1 MQPDHDNK
9 NEESFYPYREQ
20 EKSGNVVVPI
30 LDPGHELPPPRN
42 KPSWM
47 VIAIMAVILFFA
59 FILSYNTY
67 ARQRNQASITPTP
80 SKMPTW
86 TPVPSFTPIPTQK
99 VSQFGPPQLQ
109 SAYTQTL
116 GVQTLKAA
124 FISNVHTTIV
134 KTDGAESTVDSK
146 VEGYLFGTAD
156 GKTIQT
162 ELRISY
168 NAQPERTAFFG
179 QILVDDRLF
188 MKVNEQDWE
197 ERNRSDYN
205 KLYENQP
212 IDATAYAYNMLDTL
226 FTNSKA
232 LLRGIDTNS
241 IAPQPDEQI
250 DGKPVQVYTFNISIP
265 DYIDALQKDPNTTP
279 FTLEDAKKIMGSA
292 KITGKLY
299 VDTSSNYIVRIVL
312 GGSSFTQI
320 NTEQSQ
326 LLGQTTTHSIEMVAN
341 LVDFNT
347 PLSLKAPTN

>member
-1 MQPDHDNK
+1 MQPDHDN
-9 NEESFYPYREQ
+9 NTLESFYPYREQ
-20 EKSGNVVVPI
+20 EKSGGVVVPV
-30 LDPGHELPPPRN
+30 LDPGHELPSQKN
-42 KPSWM
+42 KPPWM
-47 VIAIMAVILFFA
+47 IISLFAVVLIFA

-67 ARQRNQASITPTP
+67 ARQRNQTITPTP
-80 SKMPTW
+80 TKLPTW
-86 TPVPSFTPIPTQK
+86 TPVPSFTPVPTQK
-99 VSQFGPPQLQ
+99 VSQFSSPQLQ
-109 SAYTQTL
+109 TAYNQTL
-116 GVQTLKAA
+116 GVQTLKTA

-134 KTDGAESTVDSK
+134 KTSGEESTVDSR

-156 GKTIQT
+156 GNTIQT

-168 NAQPERTAFFG
+168 SAQPERTAFFG
-179 QILVDDRLF
+179 QILVDNRLF
-188 MKVNEQDWE
+188 MKVNDQNWE

-232 LLRGIDTNS
+232 LLRGIDVTT
-241 IAPQPDEQI
+241 IAQQPDEQI
-250 DGKPVQVYTFNISIP
+250 DGKSVQVYTFNISVP
-265 DYIDALQKDPNTTP
+265 DYIDALQKDPKTTA

-312 GGSSFTQI
+312 GGNSFTQI
-320 NTEQSQ
+320 NTDQSQ
-326 LLGQTTTHSIEMVAN
+326 LLGQTSTHSIEMIAN

-347 PLSLKAPTN
+347 SLSLKAPTN